1 MNIDD
6 SDDFSENNEYEDEEN
21 DSEYNYDENDDGFA
35 GLGASAIDRP
45 MFSED
50 TLKYA
55 KSMSASPYK
64 ADIINHIKQLPITQ
78 RYKDAWYSCIYTLFS
93 EEQVLANNNPRKDS
107 SFTTRDP
114 LGKNIIFAQR
124 NIELTRC
131 ESTKPDTYA
140 VNVAALEKYVLSV
153 YEAYVSRSIGDKRER
168 IINSEL
174 STRSITQSEV
184 INRQRRPQQQT
195 KKGFLGFGGRR

>member
-55 KSMSASPYK
+55 KSMSASP
-64 ADIINHIKQLPITQ
+64 
-78 RYKDAWYSCIYTLFS
+78 
-93 EEQVLANNNPRKDS
+93 
-107 SFTTRDP
+107 
-114 LGKNIIFAQR
+114 
-124 NIELTRC
+124 
-131 ESTKPDTYA
+131 
-140 VNVAALEKYVLSV
+140 
-153 YEAYVSRSIGDKRER
+153 
-168 IINSEL
+168 
-174 STRSITQSEV
+174 
-184 INRQRRPQQQT
+184 
-195 KKGFLGFGGRR
+195 